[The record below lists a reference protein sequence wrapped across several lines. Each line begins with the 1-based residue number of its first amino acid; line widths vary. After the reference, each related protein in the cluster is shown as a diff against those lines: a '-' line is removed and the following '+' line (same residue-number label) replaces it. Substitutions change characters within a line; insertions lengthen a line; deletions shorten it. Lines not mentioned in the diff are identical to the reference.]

1 MSDVEAVGREA
12 FIHWNGTPLNL
23 MYIIAVKTLNR
34 KYIFLIQYSSGF
46 LIFIQL
52 YLLRVYT
59 SEIISKISGTPK
71 PKWVQFPEQ

>member
-34 KYIFLIQYSSGF
+34 KYIFYYNARAVLSF
-46 LIFIQL
+46 LFSYI
-52 YLLRVYT
+52 Y
-59 SEIISKISGTPK
+59 
-71 PKWVQFPEQ
+71 